1 MTDIKRLYFPFS
13 ALKFIYIMPTI
24 QRNFALKKK
33 NTTHFIYQSFENVFG
48 ITMFLMLIFLRY

>member
-13 ALKFIYIMPTI
+13 ALKFIHIVPTI

-33 NTTHFIYQSFENVFG
+33 NISHFIYQSFENVFG
-48 ITMFLMLIFLRY
+48 ITQKKVC